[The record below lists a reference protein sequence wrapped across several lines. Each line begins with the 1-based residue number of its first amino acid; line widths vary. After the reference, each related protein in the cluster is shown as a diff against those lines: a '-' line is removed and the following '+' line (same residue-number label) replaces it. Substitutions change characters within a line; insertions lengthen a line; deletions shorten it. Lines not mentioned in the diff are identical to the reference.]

1 MVMVRRGFLIL
12 ADPAHARAGVTLTLK
27 GKSQGSPRMKQ
38 PRPGILTVIAAAILT
53 AIPAHAQNHTTGPS
67 YYQRATPGAPHV
79 IECDIAVYGGTPG
92 GVTAAIQ
99 AARMGKRVVMLSF
112 NQHVGGMTS
121 GGLTATDLGR
131 KESIGGLALEFY
143 DRIGKKSNFRPSKA
157 EALFLAMLKEE
168 GVRVLTGRALASVEM
183 AGGRVASASMETGE
197 TIRAGMF
204 IDATYEGDLFAAAK
218 VSYRVGREPAEAYG
232 ETLAG
237 QWQQVSWKNVYQF
250 CRLPVSPFVKPGDPT
265 SGLLPEIASE
275 PAGKPG
281 EGDNKVQSYNF
292 RMYLSNQAGKIP
304 FLKPAGYA
312 PSRYALLA
320 RFLNFEPR
328 PKWTLNYTVAP
339 MTDGPVQMR
348 NGDSNNAGSF
358 SSDYV
363 GGNYRWPDG
372 TYEPGSFTRLPPTR
386 RGLPVP
392 LSKLYELRE
401 RIFQDHVGYQQGLMY
416 FLANDPRVPETLR
429 ARVNRFGLDPRE
441 FTDTEHW
448 PHQLYVR
455 EGRRMVSDYVM
466 TQADCESKRFADDS
480 IGLASYAMDSHFCQR
495 VVVEENGK
503 TTVRNEG
510 GFGHGFPRPY
520 PVAYRAI
527 VPKKQECAN
536 LLVPVCLSSSHVA
549 YGSIRMEPVFMILG
563 QSAGTAAALALDDGI
578 AVQDLN
584 YASLKARLEEDG
596 QYLFWRDQWK
606 TRQAKPLPGLVMDDA
621 EARTTGAWS
630 SGTLAPI
637 SGTAYLH
644 DANTGKGD
652 KTMTFQIKVP
662 KPGDYRVTLLYV
674 ANPNRSTRTPVTV
687 SSGDGEKKEIVINQ
701 RQREGVG
708 HSLGVFRIANAVTV
722 TVSNRDTDG
731 YVVVDGVQLLP
742 VID

>member
-1 MVMVRRGFLIL
+1 
-12 ADPAHARAGVTLTLK
+12 
-27 GKSQGSPRMKQ
+27 MKQ
-38 PRPGILTVIAAAILT
+38 PRTRIPTAIAVAVLT
-53 AIPAHAQNHTTGPS
+53 AIPAHSQNHTTGPS
-67 YYQRATPGAPHV
+67 YYQRAESGTPRV
-79 IECDIAVYGGTPG
+79 IECDVAVYGGTPG

-99 AARMGKRVVMLSF
+99 AARMGKRVVLLSF

-143 DRIGKKSNFRPSKA
+143 DRLGKKSNFRPSEA
-157 EALFLAMLKEE
+157 ETLFLGMLKEA
-168 GVRVLTGRALASVEM
+168 GVQVLLGRALTSGAMEGNRMV
-183 AGGRVASASMETGE
+183 SASMETGE

-204 IDATYEGDLFAAAK
+204 LDATYEGDLFAAAK

-250 CRLPVSPFVKPGDPT
+250 CRLPVSPFAKPGNPN

-275 PAGKPG
+275 PAGNPG
-281 EGDNKVQSYNF
+281 EGDYKVQAYNF
-292 RMYLSNQAGKIP
+292 RMYLSDKAGKIRFP
-304 FLKPAGYA
+304 KPAGYD
-312 PSRYALLA
+312 PGRYALLA

-372 TYEPGSFTRLPPTR
+372 TYEPGSYTRLPPPR
-386 RGLPVP
+386 RGLPMP
-392 LSKLYELRE
+392 LTELYELRE

-416 FLANDPRVPETLR
+416 FLANDPKVPKTLQE
-429 ARVNRFGLDPRE
+429 RVNRFGLDPRE
-441 FTDTEHW
+441 FTDSAHW

-466 TQADCESKRFADDS
+466 TQADCESKRIADDS

-495 VVVEENGK
+495 VVVQENGK

-527 VPKKQECAN
+527 VPKKGECAN
-536 LLVPVCLSSSHVA
+536 LLAPVCLSSSHVA

-563 QSAGTAAALALDDGI
+563 QSAGTAAALALDNGI
-578 AVQDLN
+578 AVQDLK
-584 YASLKARLEEDG
+584 YANLKARLEKDG
-596 QYLFWRDQWK
+596 QRLVWRDQRTTK
-606 TRQAKPLPGLVMDDA
+606 QAKPLPGLVMDDA
-621 EARTTGAWS
+621 EAKTTGSWS
-630 SGTLAPI
+630 SGTLAPV
-637 SGTAYLH
+637 SGNAYQH

-652 KTMTFQIKVP
+652 KTMTFETNVA

-687 SSGDGEKKEIVINQ
+687 SPDNGRKREILVNQ
-701 RQREGVG
+701 RKREGAG
-708 HSLGVFRIANAVTV
+708 IGRSLGVFRIEDAVTV

-731 YVVVDGVQLLP
+731 FVVVDGVQLLP
-742 VID
+742 VVD